1 MANTIRTGITG
12 TSENA
17 FYVGDGT
24 SDGYKYIY
32 VDNADADK
40 PAIRWNETESA
51 WQFCSDGATWSALG
65 SGAII
70 PGTDAYQHLEW
81 TGTDWV
87 PITNITLPSTATI
100 ITKND
105 TSGFPDE
112 LVLQG
117 GNNSS
122 SSGGGGLAVLAG
134 GKQLSGNGDGGSVG
148 IVGGAS
154 SGDGYGG
161 FAIVLGG
168 HSSGIGSGSVMI
180 MGGSGFNSTPAG
192 SVYIGGGQSDS
203 GTYGSTYIYGS
214 SGNNDHGVG
223 GNLYLNSGPGT
234 SNGQIYIGDN
244 IEAASTGTVVN
255 FGSIDN
261 NSYSFINF
269 NSSGTAVGQGTRIT
283 SDLVFISSA
292 EIPLMITPEDSA
304 NGTNL
309 IFKGGSASTDNGFG
323 GAAIIKGGDGYSSV
337 VPGAGGNVE
346 IYSGQPGIQ
355 YDTTVFGAD
364 GGDIF
369 IVSSSGGSSGDFG
382 TNAGNGGNLYLT
394 SGSGGYCP
402 YNIAGSAGDIRIQ
415 AGEGG
420 STAFGTGMSGG
431 NVYITAGGSSL
442 TDLNICNGGDII
454 VDAGKTNGALGYNG
468 KIIFGN
474 KATSV
479 VQFGKKNSTTINFL
493 GHIGN
498 RIISNVL
505 FSGSNKQI
513 AIDSS
518 LVDGYTLMISGS
530 NANTGFVGGSI
541 YLQTGYSPDGYSNGA
556 IIIGNASDPS
566 KLDTTKLLFDS
577 KDGYTLL
584 GPGFQYSE
592 AESNM
597 QFSNDKNG
605 PWQYFVGVLN
615 PDIVYPE
622 EAMNVLL
629 GGSSSN
635 ADAYHT
641 HTSTTLITSGAYVP
655 FLGGEDG
662 YLMSD
667 FTFDTLELPIC
678 LVNSPGM
685 IKDLRIKMRTPCGA
699 VSSGKSITFTVR
711 VNGTDTNIVAVINEI
726 GLTEYNSSCEPVI
739 AGDTI
744 SIRVET
750 SAGSTPEDIIAS
762 LNLVT

>member
-65 SGAII
+65 SGSII

-81 TGTDWV
+81 SGTDWV

-105 TSGFPDE
+105 TNGIPDE

-122 SSGGGGLAVLAG
+122 SSGGGGIAVLAG
-134 GKQLSGNGDGGSVG
+134 GKQLSGNGDGGFAG
-148 IVGGAS
+148 IVGGDS

-161 FAIVLGG
+161 LAIVMGG
-168 HSSGIGSGSVMI
+168 YSNGSGSGSVMI
-180 MGGSGFNSTPAG
+180 VGGGSDFTPAG
-192 SVYIGGGQSDS
+192 SVYIGGGQSYS

-255 FGSIDN
+255 FGSIGN

-269 NSSGTAVGQGTRIT
+269 NSLGTAVGQGTRIT
-283 SDLVFISSA
+283 SDLVFISSD
-292 EIPLMITPEDSA
+292 EVPLMITTEDSA
-304 NGTNL
+304 PNGTNL
-309 IFKGGSASTDNGFG
+309 IFKGGSASADNGIG

-337 VPGAGGNVE
+337 VPGTGGNVE

-355 YDTTVFGAD
+355 YDPAEYGVD

-369 IVSSSGGSSGDFG
+369 ITSSDGGSSGDFG
-382 TNAGNGGNLYLT
+382 ANAGNGGNLYLN
-394 SGSGGYCP
+394 SGSGGYCQN
-402 YNIAGSAGDIRIQ
+402 NIPGSAGDIRIQ
-415 AGEGG
+415 AGGGG
-420 STAFGTGMSGG
+420 STASGTGKNGG
-431 NVYITAGGSSL
+431 NVYITAGGSTL
-442 TDLNICNGGDII
+442 TGLYSCNGGDII
-454 VDAGKTNGALGYNG
+454 VDAGATYGVGYNG

-479 VQFGKKNSTTINFL
+479 VQFGADKSTTINFL
-493 GHIGN
+493 GHIDN

-518 LVDGYTLMISGS
+518 LADGYTLMISGS

-597 QFSNDKNG
+597 QFSNDQTG
-605 PWQYFVGVLN
+605 PWQYFVGALN

-629 GGSSSN
+629 GGPASN

-655 FLGGEDG
+655 FLGEEDG

-685 IKDLRIKMRTPCGA
+685 IKDLRIKMRTACGA

-711 VNGTDTNIVAVINEI
+711 VNGVDTTIVAVINDN
-726 GLTEYNSSCEPVI
+726 GLTGHNSTYAPVI

-750 SAGSTPEDIIAS
+750 STGSTPEDIIAS